1 MRRSLP
7 SPLPRRHGLE
17 PAELRLPLDGDWPT
31 VLDYLHHRLPWAP
44 SGRLEQMLDGG
55 EVVDRDGTLDRH
67 APYRPGT
74 SIWFHRDLPDE
85 TTVPFEL
92 EVVHRDENILVVDKP
107 HFLATIPR
115 GRHVL
120 QSALVRLRT
129 QLELPELSPAHR
141 LDRITAGLVLFVVR
155 PQVRGAYQSLFEHRQ
170 VRKVYQAVAAFDPT
184 VPLPVERATRIIKE
198 RGVHAAREVD
208 GEPNSNTRIELVH
221 TRDGRGLYRLLP
233 LTGRTHQLRLHMCG
247 LGLPILGDP
256 LYPVELDRAVDD
268 WSRPLQL
275 LARTLEFTDPLSG
288 RPRQFESRRT
298 LQAWTSYDEW
308 SAGPGVAPGPS
319 LPIS

>member
-31 VLDYLHHRLPWAP
+31 LLAWLQHRLPWAP
-44 SGRLEQMLDGG
+44 PGRLEQMLDLG
-55 EVVDRDGTLDRH
+55 EVVDRDGPLTRDT
-67 APYRPGT
+67 PFRPGS

-85 TTVPFEL
+85 VPVPFEI
-92 EVVHRDENILVVDKP
+92 EVVHRDDDILVVDKP

-129 QLELPELSPAHR
+129 ELDLPELSPAHR

-155 PQVRGAYQSLFEHRQ
+155 PQLRGAYQSLFEHRL
-170 VRKVYQAVAAFDPT
+170 VRKEYEAVAPYDPA
-184 VPLPVERATRIIKE
+184 VELPAERATRIIKE
-198 RGVHAAREVD
+198 RGVHAAREVP
-208 GEPNSNTRIELVH
+208 GEPNSNTRIELVQA
-221 TRDGRGLYRLLP
+221 RDGLGRYRLLP

-256 LYPVELDRAVDD
+256 LYPVELDQAVDD

-275 LARTLEFTDPLSG
+275 LARTLEFRDPLSG
-288 RPRQFESRRT
+288 RPRRFDSSRSLT
-298 LQAWTSYDEW
+298 AWTSYDEW
-308 SAGPGVAPGPS
+308 STGPGVAPGPP